1 MYVRWCRRTAPP
13 CAEAEGALGVVAVV
27 EQVWLWCLWRKHKFV
42 RTQSPELYRWI
53 LTIFCVLNVLWCLT
67 TVPPI
72 NRSTRSSG
80 GNGGITS
87 DGGEGYVNL
96 PVMWCRNF
104 TTTQRN
110 FTVFG
115 VGGVGWL
122 CRSVWLGL
130 VWWDGLQAMF
140 EATMGAR
147 RRKFCCFLAL
157 IIMWS
162 LDLLASFHQRFE

>member
-1 MYVRWCRRTAPP
+1 MVEFPLLFWWYMYVRWCHRTAPP

-27 EQVWLWCLWRKHKFV
+27 EHVWLWCLWRKHKFV

-110 FTVFG
+110 FTVLVSVVLVGYVEVFG
-115 VGGVGWL
+115 WVWSGEMASRLCLRLRWVQDGGNL
-122 CRSVWLGL
+122 
-130 VWWDGLQAMF
+130 
-140 EATMGAR
+140 
-147 RRKFCCFLAL
+147 
-157 IIMWS
+157 MW
-162 LDLLASFHQRFE
+162 